1 MRKCSIFGVL
11 ATLQI
16 LVSLMSY
23 QVLAGDDLTGEKY
36 MVTLNTSLGLIE
48 LALDAEN
55 APNTVANFVKY
66 VEGKNY
72 DGTLF
77 HRVIPNFMIQG
88 GGMRT
93 GLIEIP
99 TLAPIENEATNGLKN
114 LRGTIAMARTQDPH
128 SATAQFFINLK
139 DNSFLDHT
147 EKSTAGW
154 GYTVF
159 GQVSSGMDI
168 VDKIAEVETGSVGHH
183 ENVPLED
190 VVIDQALLSENQ

>member
-1 MRKCSIFGVL
+1 MRKYSIFGVL
-11 ATLQI
+11 ATFQI
-16 LVSLMSY
+16 LISLMSY
-23 QVLAGDDLTGEKY
+23 QVRAADDLTGEKY
-36 MVTLNTSLGLIE
+36 MVALNTSLGSIE
-48 LALDAEN
+48 LALDVGN

-66 VEGKNY
+66 VEERNY

-147 EKSTAGW
+147 EKSAAGW

-159 GQVSSGMDI
+159 GQVFSGMDI
-168 VDKIAEVETGSVGHH
+168 VDQIASVETGSVGHH
-183 ENVPLED
+183 ENVPIND
-190 VVIDQALLSENQ
+190 VIIEHARIRDQQ

>member
-16 LVSLMSY
+16 FVSLMSY

>member
-11 ATLQI
+11 VTLQI
-16 LVSLMSY
+16 FVSLMSY

-36 MVTLNTSLGLIE
+36 MVTLNTSLGSIE

-66 VEGKNY
+66 VEGRNY

-190 VVIDQALLSENQ
+190 VVIEQALLSENQ

>member
-36 MVTLNTSLGLIE
+36 MVTLNTSLGSIE

-66 VEGKNY
+66 VEGTNY

-77 HRVIPNFMIQG
+77 HRVMPNFMIQG

-147 EKSTAGW
+147 EKSAAGW

>member
-1 MRKCSIFGVL
+1 
-11 ATLQI
+11 
-16 LVSLMSY
+16 MSY

>member
-36 MVTLNTSLGLIE
+36 MVTLNTSLGSIE

-66 VEGKNY
+66 VEGRNY